1 VAVLICNNGRTIL
14 LPNRFPLASVYCLTS
29 RPTEVALAKISGGRV
44 IARALKAQGVDTVFT
59 LTGGHIMAIMDGCVA
74 EGIKVVDVRHEQAAT
89 HAADAY
95 ARLTGRLGVA
105 LVTAG
110 PGVTDAV
117 TGVANAF
124 YANSPMILIGGRH
137 PTTEDLRGGLQEMD
151 HPKLFQSITRWSETA
166 WDAGR
171 YPEYIATASRYAFSN
186 RGGPVFMD
194 TPWNIAGDM
203 VDEDAIVWPEDF
215 RANRVAGV
223 PEETL
228 DEIVALLKDAK
239 HPVIFGGTG
248 LRWTQQPAF
257 TESLDAFVS
266 GFRAPTY
273 LNSLARGSLPFDHA
287 YLGNRARGDALRGAD
302 VILALGVDWDFRT
315 GFGKKVNPD
324 AAVIQIDADP
334 SKIGWNRDANIGVVA
349 DPGTVVSQLAER
361 LDVLGRSADS
371 DWTTEIR
378 AAEEAKQNASY
389 EQSLSDSEPIHPE
402 RFARE
407 VGDFFGDDTIVAADG
422 GDIVSTTAK
431 WLQTSRPG
439 GLLDPGPFG
448 CLGVGAPFALAA
460 KTIEPDTRVG
470 IVYGDG
476 SFGFNGMEYDTLIR
490 HELPVV
496 GVVGNDGAWNN
507 IKVIHR
513 MMHPDSAFLSD
524 IGFRPYEKMVE
535 GLGGYG
541 ELVEKPSEIRPAL
554 ERAQDSGV
562 PSLVNVKIA
571 EQLRV
576 SSAYGQ

>member
-1 VAVLICNNGRTIL
+1 
-14 LPNRFPLASVYCLTS
+14 
-29 RPTEVALAKISGGRV
+29 LAKISGGRV

-215 RANRVAGV
+215 RANRAAGV

-228 DEIVALLKDAK
+228 DEIVALLKDAE
-239 HPVIFGGTG
+239 HPAIFGGTG

-273 LNSLARGSLPFDHA
+273 LNSLARGSLPFDHT

-562 PSLVNVKIA
+562 PSLVNVRIA

>member
-1 VAVLICNNGRTIL
+1 
-14 LPNRFPLASVYCLTS
+14 
-29 RPTEVALAKISGGRV
+29 LAKISGGRV

-273 LNSLARGSLPFDHA
+273 LNSLARGSLPFDHT

-302 VILALGVDWDFRT
+302 VIIALGVDWDFRT

>member
-1 VAVLICNNGRTIL
+1 
-14 LPNRFPLASVYCLTS
+14 
-29 RPTEVALAKISGGRV
+29 LAKISGGRV

-257 TESLDAFVS
+257 TESLGAFVS

-273 LNSLARGSLPFDHA
+273 LNSLARGSLPFDHT

>member
-1 VAVLICNNGRTIL
+1 M
-14 LPNRFPLASVYCLTS
+14 
-29 RPTEVALAKISGGRV
+29 ISGGQV
-44 IARALKAQGVDTVFT
+44 IAKALRAQGVDVVFT

-124 YANSPMILIGGRH
+124 YANTPMILIGGRH
-137 PTTEDLRGGLQEMD
+137 PTNEELRGGLQEMD
-151 HPKLFQSITRWSETA
+151 HPDFFPSITRWAETA

-194 TPWNIAGDM
+194 TPWNVAGDM
-203 VDEDAIVWPEDF
+203 VEEDAIIWPENF
-215 RANRVAGV
+215 RANRAAGV

-228 DEIVALLKDAK
+228 DEIIALLRGAE

-248 LRWTQQPAF
+248 LRWTQQSGF
-257 TESLDAFVS
+257 TESLDEFVV
-266 GFRAPTY
+266 GYKVPTY
-273 LNSLARGSLPFDHA
+273 LNSLARGSLPFNHP
-287 YLGNRARGDALRGAD
+287 YLGNRARGAALRGAD

-315 GFGKKVNPD
+315 GFGKKINRD
-324 AAVIQIDADP
+324 ATVVQIDADP
-334 SKIGWNRDANIGVVA
+334 TKIGWNRDANIGAVA
-349 DPGTVVSQLAER
+349 DPGAVIVQLASR
-361 LDVLGRSADS
+361 LDVLGRSS
-371 DWTTEIR
+371 DPSWTETIR
-378 AAEEAKQNASY
+378 SAEQVKNAAAY
-389 EQSLSDSEPIHPE
+389 EMSLSDDEPIHPE

-407 VGDFFGDDTIVAADG
+407 VGEFFADDSIVAADG

-490 HELPVV
+490 HQLPVV

-513 MMHPDSAFLSD
+513 MMHPQSAFLSD

-554 ERAQDSGV
+554 ERAQASGV
-562 PSLVNVKIA
+562 PALVNVKIA

>member
-1 VAVLICNNGRTIL
+1 M
-14 LPNRFPLASVYCLTS
+14 
-29 RPTEVALAKISGGRV
+29 AKISGGQV
-44 IARALKAQGVDTVFT
+44 IAKALKAQGVDVVFT

-95 ARLTGRLGVA
+95 ARLTGKLGVA

-194 TPWNIAGDM
+194 TPWDVAGDM
-203 VDEDAIVWPEDF
+203 VDEDAIIWPEDF
-215 RANRVAGV
+215 RANHPAGA
-223 PEETL
+223 PEETI
-228 DEIVALLKDAK
+228 DEIIALLKDAEN
-239 HPVIFGGTG
+239 PVIFGGTG
-248 LRWTQQPAF
+248 LRWTQQPGF
-257 TESLDAFVS
+257 TESLDVFVS
-266 GFRAPTY
+266 GYKAPTY
-273 LNSLARGSLPFDHA
+273 LNSLARGSLPFDHP

-315 GFGKKVNPD
+315 GFGKKINPD
-324 AAVIQIDADP
+324 ATVIQIDADP
-334 SKIGWNRDANIGVVA
+334 TKIGWNRDANIGVVA
-349 DPGTVVSQLAER
+349 DPGTVVAQLASR
-361 LDVLGRSADS
+361 LDVLGRSS
-371 DWTTEIR
+371 DTEWTENIR
-378 AAEEAKQNASY
+378 SAEQVKSAAAY
-389 EQSLSDSEPIHPE
+389 EMSLSDSEPIHPE

-407 VGDFFGDDTIVAADG
+407 VGDFFSDDSIVAADG

-431 WLQTSRPG
+431 WLQTARPG

-513 MMHPDSAFLSD
+513 MMHPESAFLSD

-562 PSLVNVKIA
+562 PALVNVKIA

>member
-1 VAVLICNNGRTIL
+1 M
-14 LPNRFPLASVYCLTS
+14 
-29 RPTEVALAKISGGRV
+29 AKISGGQV
-44 IARALKAQGVDTVFT
+44 IAKALKAQGVDVVFT

-203 VDEDAIVWPEDF
+203 VDEDAIIWPEDF
-215 RANRVAGV
+215 RANRAAGV
-223 PEETL
+223 TEETL
-228 DEIVALLKDAK
+228 DEIVALLRDAE

-248 LRWTQQPAF
+248 LRWTQQPDF
-257 TESLDAFVS
+257 TESLDIFVS
-266 GFRAPTY
+266 GYKAPTY
-273 LNSLARGSLPFDHA
+273 LNSLARGSLPFDHP

-315 GFGKKVNPD
+315 GFGKKINPD
-324 AAVIQIDADP
+324 ATVVQIDTDP
-334 SKIGWNRDANIGVVA
+334 TKIGWNRDANIGVVA
-349 DPGTVVSQLAER
+349 DPGTVVAQLASR
-361 LDVLGRSADS
+361 LDVLGRSS
-371 DWTTEIR
+371 DTEWTENIR
-378 AAEEAKQNASY
+378 SAEQVKSAAAY
-389 EQSLSDSEPIHPE
+389 EMSLSDSEPIHPE

-407 VGDFFGDDTIVAADG
+407 VGDFFSDDSIVAADG

-431 WLQTSRPG
+431 WLQTARPG

-460 KTIEPDTRVG
+460 KTIEPETRVG

-513 MMHPDSAFLSD
+513 MMHPESAFLSD

-562 PSLVNVKIA
+562 PALVNVKIA

>member
-1 VAVLICNNGRTIL
+1 
-14 LPNRFPLASVYCLTS
+14 
-29 RPTEVALAKISGGRV
+29 LAKISGGRV

-215 RANRVAGV
+215 RANRAAGV

-228 DEIVALLKDAK
+228 DEIVALLKDAE

-257 TESLDAFVS
+257 TESLGAFVS

-273 LNSLARGSLPFDHA
+273 LNSLARGSLPFDHT

-302 VILALGVDWDFRT
+302 VIIALGVDWDFRT

-349 DPGTVVSQLAER
+349 DPGTVISQLAER